1 MTDKV
6 AAAISRY
13 SMIKPNDS
21 VCVAVS
27 GGCDSVA
34 LLGAL
39 LELKDSLHISLCA
52 VHVNHNLRG
61 AESDRDE
68 AYVRKLCGEL
78 GVELEVFSVDVRAE
92 CEKSGDSVELA
103 ARRLRYECF
112 EKIAGAESPSAA
124 EKSAARESTA
134 RESTARESTARN
146 SAADTGAGAE
156 SPSAA
161 EKSAAREST
170 ACNSAADTG
179 ARALIATAHTMSDS
193 TETVLLNLTRGSGVR
208 GLCGIPPVRGNLIRP
223 LIGCTRADTER
234 YCAEHGLT
242 YVTDSTNFVDDCSR
256 NFVRLNVVPLLRQL
270 NPALDDAVARMS
282 ADLSDIDSMLTRM
295 AEDALERSFDGE
307 VYLTDGL
314 LMNEYP
320 VLTRALRL
328 LAERKTGIAPDSLH
342 TEQLCLKVASCGRVQ
357 LSGGWFAECGRGI
370 RFVKAA
376 DCAEKPSFEHAFEA
390 GEIDTPEFLLKI
402 FTSTDS
408 NSQSVNNFSI
418 SHTLDCDK
426 ISGKAVIRTRREG
439 DFLRLKGRPLKPLRK
454 LMNELHIPSE
464 KRDLYPII
472 ADESGV
478 ICAVG
483 IGVDERV
490 SADNGSKNL
499 IIINAEGK

>member
-112 EKIAGAESPSAA
+112 EKI
-124 EKSAARESTA
+124 
-134 RESTARESTARN
+134 
-146 SAADTGAGAE
+146 AGAE

-499 IIINAEGK
+499 IILNAEGT

>member
-21 VCVAVS
+21 VCVAIS

-39 LELKDSLHISLCA
+39 LELKDSLHISLRA

-134 RESTARESTARN
+134 RESTAR
-146 SAADTGAGAE
+146 
-156 SPSAA
+156 
-161 EKSAAREST
+161 
-170 ACNSAADTG
+170 NSAADTG

-234 YCAEHGLT
+234 YCAEHGLA
-242 YVTDSTNFVDDCSR
+242 YVTDSTNLVDDCSR

>member
-39 LELKDSLHISLCA
+39 LELKDSLHISLRA

-68 AYVRKLCGEL
+68 AYVRKLCSAL

-134 RESTARESTARN
+134 RESTAR
-146 SAADTGAGAE
+146 
-156 SPSAA
+156 
-161 EKSAAREST
+161 
-170 ACNSAADTG
+170 NSAADTG

-234 YCAEHGLT
+234 YCAEHGLA
-242 YVTDSTNFVDDCSR
+242 YVTDSTNLVDDCSR

-342 TEQLCLKVASCGRVQ
+342 TEQLCLKVASGGRVQ

-376 DCAEKPSFEHAFEA
+376 DCAEKPGFEHALEA

-454 LMNELHIPSE
+454 LMNELHIPRE